1 MEDLSM
7 VNWKKVAIG
16 LGVLAGA
23 GAVGYLIYTI
33 QKAKAEEALRE
44 EFHKLG
50 DVNRDGVIDIYDL
63 VLVEVAYGSKP
74 GDPYWNPD
82 ADLNGDGIV
91 DDKDV
96 AILTAHYGLTFEE
109 WVKTR

>member
-1 MEDLSM
+1 M

-33 QKAKAEEALRE
+33 QKAKAEETLRE

-50 DVNRDGVIDIYDL
+50 DVNRDGKIDMRDIGL
-63 VLVEVAYGSKP
+63 ITLAYGSTP
-74 GDPYWNPD
+74 GTPKWNPD
-82 ADLNGDGIV
+82 ADLNGDGVI
-91 DDKDV
+91 DDKDLEI
-96 AILTAHYGLTFEE
+96 ARTHFGLTFEE
-109 WVKTR
+109 WLKTR

>member
-1 MEDLSM
+1 LE
-7 VNWKKVAIG
+7 NWKKVAIG

-50 DVNRDGVIDIYDL
+50 DVNRDGVIDGKDL
-63 VLVEVAYGSKP
+63 ALVSKAYGSKP
-74 GDPYWNPD
+74 GDANWNPD
-82 ADLNGDGIV
+82 ADLNGDGVVDSYDLAIV
-91 DDKDV
+91 
-96 AILTAHYGLTFEE
+96 TAHFGLKFEE